1 MALKVIC
8 DQAALAEA
16 LNTAGSVVA
25 SRTPSPVLTCVK
37 MTAVDGRLRLAATD
51 GETGMVLDLDRV
63 EVDAPG
69 EVLVPADKLTQ
80 IVRECN
86 DPTLTL
92 EADGHALHI
101 RGEDAHFKVFG
112 FDPQEAPP
120 EAEFNEDA
128 LDCSI
133 SAGELSTTVARSL
146 FAAASE
152 HTRYAINGVLYHR
165 EGKRLRMVATDG
177 RRLALAS
184 ADCDAADGERSCII
198 PAKALGLLRRLTKDP
213 DTTVRIAVTDSRIAF
228 HVGNEGAPATLVSSL
243 VEGRF
248 PPFEDVIPK
257 DQDKKVVCNRD
268 LLRSAIRRASLLTTD
283 ESRSVRMQ
291 FEAEKLTLSSHAPE
305 MGEAEVIIEVKK
317 YEGDAMEIGFNPAYI
332 ADALKV
338 IDDDDITLELKA
350 SNKPGLLRAGRNFTY
365 VLMPVTV

>member
-37 MTAVDGRLRLAATD
+37 LTAGDGRLRLAATD
-51 GETGMVLDLDRV
+51 GETAMVLDLDRV
-63 EVDAPG
+63 EVDAAG
-69 EVLVPADKLTQ
+69 EVLIPADKLTQ
-80 IVRECN
+80 IVRECT
-86 DPTLTL
+86 DPTVTL

-101 RGEDAHFKVFG
+101 RGDDSRFKVFG

-120 EAEFNEDA
+120 EAHFDDEGVDCTMDA
-128 LDCSI
+128 GTL
-133 SAGELSTTVARSL
+133 ATTVARSL
-146 FAAASE
+146 FAAAAE

-177 RRLALAS
+177 RRLAVAV
-184 ADCDAADGERSCII
+184 ADCGSGDGETSCII
-198 PAKALGLLRRLTKDP
+198 PAKALGLLRRLSKDP
-213 DTTVRIAVTDSRIAF
+213 DAGVRISVGESRIAF
-228 HVGNEGAPATLVSSL
+228 RVDSATAPATLVSSL

-257 DQDKKVVCNRD
+257 EQDKKLTCDREQ
-268 LLRSAIRRASLLTTD
+268 LRSAIRRASLLTTE

-291 FEAEKLTLSSHAPE
+291 FESKQLTLSSHAPE
-305 MGEAEVIIEVKK
+305 MGEAEVTIEVKG

-350 SNKPGLLRAGRNFTY
+350 SNKPGLLRAGRDFTY

>member
-37 MTAVDGRLRLAATD
+37 LSAGDGRLRLAATD
-51 GETGMVLDLDRV
+51 GETAMVLDLDRV
-63 EVDAPG
+63 EVDAQG

-80 IVRECN
+80 IVRECT
-86 DPTLTL
+86 DPTVTL
-92 EADGHALHI
+92 EAEGHALHI
-101 RGEDAHFKVFG
+101 RGDDARFKVFG
-112 FDPQEAPP
+112 FDPKEAPP
-120 EAEFNEDA
+120 EAQFDDDA
-128 LDCSI
+128 VDCSMA
-133 SAGELSTTVARSL
+133 SGTLASTVARSL
-146 FAAASE
+146 FAAAAE

-177 RRLALAS
+177 RRLALAV
-184 ADCDAADGERSCII
+184 ADCDGAAGEKSCII
-198 PAKALGLLRRLTKDP
+198 PAKALGLLRKLTRDP
-213 DTTVRIAVTDSRIAF
+213 SVTVRISVGDSRIAF
-228 HVGNEGAPATLVSSL
+228 HFDCPAAPATLVSSL

-257 DQDKKVVCNRD
+257 EQDKKLVCDREV
-268 LLRSAIRRASLLTTD
+268 LRSAIRRASLLTTE
-283 ESRSVRMQ
+283 ESRSVRMHFDSQ
-291 FEAEKLTLSSHAPE
+291 TLTLKSHAPE
-305 MGEAEVIIEVKK
+305 MGEAEVTIEVKG
-317 YEGDAMEIGFNPAYI
+317 YEGDAMEIGFNPSYI

-338 IDDDDITLELKA
+338 VDEDDVTFELKA
-350 SNKPGLLRAGRNFTY
+350 SNKPGLIRAGRDFTY

>member
-1 MALKVIC
+1 MAMKVIC
-8 DQAALAEA
+8 DQAALADA

-37 MTAVDGRLRLAATD
+37 LTAADGRLRLAATD
-51 GETGMVLDLDRV
+51 GETSLVLDLDRV
-63 EVDAPG
+63 EIDSPG

-80 IVRECN
+80 IIRECA
-86 DPTLTL
+86 DPTVAL

-101 RGEDAHFKVFG
+101 RGDDARFKVFG
-112 FDPQEAPP
+112 FDPKEAPP
-120 EAEFNEDA
+120 EAAFDEDNV
-128 LDCSI
+128 DCTMP
-133 SAGELSTTVARSL
+133 AGTLGTAIARSL

-177 RRLALAS
+177 RRLAMAM
-184 ADCDAADGERSCII
+184 ADCDGADGEKSCII
-198 PAKALGLLRRLTKDP
+198 PAKALGLLRRMAKDP
-213 DTTVRIAVTDSRIAF
+213 DVSVRISVGESRIAF
-228 HVGNEGAPATLVSSL
+228 HIDSPTAPATLVSSL

-257 DQDKKVVCNRD
+257 DQDKKLVCNRE
-268 LLRSAIRRASLLTTD
+268 LLRSAIRRASLLTTE
-283 ESRSVRMQ
+283 ESRSVRMH
-291 FEAEKLTLSSHAPE
+291 FESDKLTLSSHAPE
-305 MGEAEVIIEVKK
+305 MGESEVVVEVKG

-338 IDDDDITLELKA
+338 VDEDDITFELKA
-350 SNKPGLLRAGRNFTY
+350 SNKPGLIRVGRDFTY